1 MTAWCPRHIAMQ
13 LKPVLG
19 PVQLVFCSVGI
30 IMSSF
35 LALLAFLAVNLALIV
50 IRFRMPELPR
60 PFRVPFA
67 IGRMPLLP
75 LAAIAAICVLL
86 ANFGRDIYF
95 IGMSLLFLSGLAYL
109 MRTRL
114 T

>member
-35 LALLAFLAVNLALIV
+35 LALLAFLAINLALIV

-75 LAAIAAICVLL
+75 LAAICFSLCAFAQFWRRNVLHRNGH
-86 ANFGRDIYF
+86 ACSAVSR
-95 IGMSLLFLSGLAYL
+95 
-109 MRTRL
+109 
-114 T
+114 